1 MLGTDDERRAGST
14 AAGCLAFPHVVRAG
28 LGDEKMIT
36 IDSIGVVVPRRR
48 AAGLEMHEPR
58 HGRSPCTFLR
68 SRSRSIG
75 GNGDACGACA
85 KHEEILDGIELESPR
100 ASLPRLKW
108 KPSVEQYRETLRPTT
123 WLAELPPARRSS

>member
-1 MLGTDDERRAGST
+1 
-14 AAGCLAFPHVVRAG
+14 VVRAG

-123 WLAELPPARRSS
+123 WLADYSCHLRGVRRRRIMVKLIRRGPLAIED